1 LKPAPFEYHRA
12 TTVHE
17 AIDLLVELR
26 DEDPMVLAGGQSLVP
41 MMNFRLATP
50 GRIID
55 INPIESLRGVED
67 RGSELVIGALVR
79 HAEIEDSLL
88 LHRVMPLL
96 PRVASEIGYRQIRNR
111 GTFGGSL
118 CHADPAA
125 EWPMI
130 TRLMDATFDVLGPG
144 GERRISAEDFFVNF
158 FSNALEPGELLTRVH
173 LPMGMKR
180 GWGFS
185 EVARKAG
192 DFAIVAA
199 AAMVE
204 SLDGK
209 VRAARIVTGGTRP
222 VPERALEAEAILHGA
237 SLDDYEA
244 FSSAAE
250 AAADA
255 CDAID
260 DTHASGWY
268 RRELVRVEVNRVLR
282 EACLMA
288 SGADDA

>member
-1 LKPAPFEYHRA
+1 M
-12 TTVHE
+12 TVQE
-17 AIDLLVELR
+17 AIDLRVELR

-50 GRIID
+50 GHIID

-67 RGSELVIGALVR
+67 RGSEIVIGALAR
-79 HAEIEDSLL
+79 HAEIEDSIL

-111 GTFGGSL
+111 GTFGGSI

-130 TRLMDATFDVLGPG
+130 TRLMDARFAVSGPG
-144 GERRISAEDFFVNF
+144 GERGISADDFFVSF
-158 FSNALEPGELLTRVH
+158 FVNALEPGELLTSVH
-173 LPMGMKR
+173 LPVPGPNR

-204 SLDGK
+204 SLDGQVK
-209 VRAARIVTGGTRP
+209 AARVVTGGTRP
-222 VPERALEAEAILHGA
+222 VPERAPEAEAILQGA
-237 SLDDYEA
+237 SLDDSEA
-244 FSSAAE
+244 WVNAAE

-260 DTHASGWY
+260 DTNASSWY
-268 RRELVRVEVNRVLR
+268 RRELVRVEVSRVLR

-288 SGADDA
+288 RGADDD